1 MGTTTL
7 AGVIWLAYGV
17 WGGWI
22 CWIDATTRRLPN
34 TLTWPAFIATAIFT
48 VVLPHWQPQ
57 QLLGGL
63 LWAMFIVFAP
73 LVSRRMQ
80 AGGGDAK
87 LALTLGTLATGEE
100 FWGLWV
106 AMAVAGL
113 VGVGIAKATTVR
125 DRDSFTPHGPAM
137 VVGTLVVVVGFIVSG
152 A

>member
-7 AGVIWLAYGV
+7 ACVIWLAYGV

-34 TLTWPAFIATAIFT
+34 ALTWPAFVATAILT
-48 VVLPHWQPQ
+48 VLLPLWQPQ

-63 LWAMFIVFAP
+63 IWAAFIVCAP
-73 LVSRRMQ
+73 LVSSRMQ

-87 LALTLGTLATGEE
+87 LALTLGTLATGKE

-106 AMAVAGL
+106 AMAVAGA
-113 VGVGIAKATTVR
+113 VGVGITKVSTAR
-125 DRDSFTPHGPAM
+125 ECDSFTPHGPAM
-137 VVGTLVVVVGFIVSG
+137 VVGTLVVVVGFILSG